1 MYKQILCIGK
11 HLSPHLCG
19 YKKGCSTQTALTSM
33 LEKWKLSIDN
43 QGLQVAGEVLM
54 GLGKAVDT
62 TNHQLFLGKLLI
74 LRNLI
79 LGVPQGSVL
88 GPLLF
93 NIYLNDSFFF
103 LKDVR
108 IYNFTM
114 IPLHIFLTKAYRE
127 YSKIT

>member
-1 MYKQILCIGK
+1 
-11 HLSPHLCG
+11 
-19 YKKGCSTQTALTSM
+19 M

-74 LRNLI
+74 LKNLI
-79 LGVPQGSVL
+79 LGVTQGSVL